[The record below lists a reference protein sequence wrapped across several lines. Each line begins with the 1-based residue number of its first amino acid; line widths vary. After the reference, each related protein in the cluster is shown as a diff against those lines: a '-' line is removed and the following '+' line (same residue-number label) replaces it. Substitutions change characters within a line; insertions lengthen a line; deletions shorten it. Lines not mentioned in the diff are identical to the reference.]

1 MNKMAATFYV
11 NGVRRDLLVD
21 ANTLLFEV
29 LSDDLGL
36 CGVHRNCDR
45 GDCGV
50 CTVLLDGEPVLSCLM
65 LALEARDRQIT
76 TIEGLAKG
84 TELHPLQK
92 RFVEKGAVQCG
103 YCTPAMILTAKA
115 LLDTNP
121 RPSVQEV
128 KEGLSGTLCRC
139 TGYNKIIRAVMA
151 AAEEGE

>member
-11 NGVRRDLLVD
+11 NCVRRDLLVD
-21 ANTLLFEV
+21 ANALLFEV
-29 LSDDLGL
+29 LSDDLAL
-36 CGVHRNCDR
+36 CGVHKNCDR

-84 TELHPLQK
+84 IDLHPLQK
-92 RFVEKGAVQCG
+92 QFVEKGAVQCG

-121 RPSVQEV
+121 HPSVEDV
-128 KEGLSGTLCRC
+128 KQGLSGTLCRC
-139 TGYNKIIRAVMA
+139 TGYKKIIEAVMA

>member
-1 MNKMAATFYV
+1 MNRIPATFYV

-21 ANTLLFEV
+21 ANALLFEV
-29 LSDDLGL
+29 LSDDLGVS
-36 CGVHRNCDR
+36 GVHKNCDR

-50 CTVLLDGEPVLSCLM
+50 CTVLLDDEPVLSCLM

-84 TELHPLQK
+84 QKLHPLQ
-92 RFVEKGAVQCG
+92 RHFVEEGAIQCG

-115 LLDTNP
+115 LLNACP
-121 RPSVQEV
+121 HPSAEDV

-139 TGYNKIIRAVMA
+139 TGYNKIITAVLA
-151 AAEEGE
+151 AAKESE